1 VEEQRV
7 NTIIDLNTP
16 YQEWAA
22 LGDGYRVEARIQGYR
37 AEKKTRV
44 PAGALFRRGQQWA
57 AFAIVEGKAEL
68 RMLAL
73 GRRNDVHAEV
83 EKGLAPGER
92 VIIHPSDQVKPGVEV
107 VY

>member
-1 VEEQRV
+1 
-7 NTIIDLNTP
+7 
-16 YQEWAA
+16 
-22 LGDGYRVEARIQGYR
+22 
-37 AEKKTRV
+37 
-44 PAGALFRRGQQWA
+44 
-57 AFAIVEGKAEL
+57 
-68 RMLAL
+68 MLAL